1 MPLELQK
8 MAFYELVED
17 SVRIW
22 LEMMREN
29 YGLRYVRLG
38 QDEQGQDL
46 VTLFDFAGLEELDLK
61 LNVDIGASTYWSEIM
76 QVNTM
81 DTLFRSGIIN
91 DPVLYL
97 ESIPKGYIRNQGDL
111 IRQVKQ
117 EKQQAE
123 MLAGMQAMG
132 QGGDPAG

>member
-1 MPLELQK
+1 
-8 MAFYELVED
+8 
-17 SVRIW
+17 
-22 LEMMREN
+22 
-29 YGLRYVRLG
+29 
-38 QDEQGQDL
+38 
-46 VTLFDFAGLEELDLK
+46 
-61 LNVDIGASTYWSEIM
+61 M

-81 DTLFRSGIIN
+81 DNLFRSGIIN